1 MLNVSKTVVTALL
14 LLLFQSAAGSPA
26 HGGERHLVLTNNTRD
41 PIAEIYLSDDRAGS
55 WQEDLLGSEFL
66 LPGKS
71 MSVDIDDR
79 NGNCRVDVKTVFDN
93 GSHLVNRGVNACRD
107 GHAVSIR

>member
-1 MLNVSKTVVTALL
+1 MLNVSNTVVIGLL

-26 HGGERHLVLTNNTRD
+26 HSGERHLVLTNNTRD
-41 PIAEIYLSDDRAGS
+41 PIAEIYLSDDRADS

-71 MSVDIDDR
+71 VSVDIDDR
-79 NGNCRVDVKTVFDN
+79 NGNCRVDVKAVFDN
-93 GSHLVNRGVNACRD
+93 GAHLVNRGINACRD
-107 GHAVSIR
+107 GHTVSIR

>member
-1 MLNVSKTVVTALL
+1 MLNVSNTVVTGLL
-14 LLLFQSAAGSPA
+14 LFLFQSAAGAPA
-26 HGGERHLVLTNNTRD
+26 HSGERHLVLTNNTRD
-41 PIAEIYLSDDRAGS
+41 PIAEIYLSDDRAAS

-71 MSVDIDDR
+71 VSADIDDR

-93 GSHLVNRGVNACRD
+93 GAHLVNRGINACRD
-107 GHAVSIR
+107 GHIVSIR

>member
-107 GHAVSIR
+107 GHTVSIR

>member
-1 MLNVSKTVVTALL
+1 MLNVSNTVVTALL
-14 LLLFQSAAGSPA
+14 LFLFQSAAGVPA
-26 HGGERHLVLTNNTRD
+26 HSGERHLVLTNNTRD

-55 WQEDLLGSEFL
+55 WQQDSLGSEFL

-71 MSVDIDDR
+71 VTVDIDDR

-93 GSHLVNRGVNACRD
+93 GSHLVNRGINACRD
-107 GHAVSIR
+107 GHTVSIR